1 MDRHALLRTASRHR
15 IMLLAVLGLSVA
27 GSFSQ
32 NATRALFLLPGQKPV
47 AFAAVVQPVGDGVGA
62 GELRGRGARRLILPR
77 RGGPG
82 GAPGA
87 TPPPAAAGAPGVGL
101 DEFRPEGAPG
111 TLQNVSDPAGGGG
124 GGPGGNGFVPGT
136 APLVGGGGGS
146 VPTPTPTPSVEI
158 TPAVPEPPAWLLGL
172 GGLAVLGA
180 LRQLR
185 ERFRRAPEPAV
196 A

>member
-15 IMLLAVLGLSVA
+15 IVLLAVLGISVI

-32 NATRALFLLPGQKPV
+32 NATRALFLLPGQKPA
-47 AFAAVVQPVGDGVGA
+47 AFAAIIQPTGGGIGA
-62 GELRGRGARRLILPR
+62 GDFGDRGRRRLIPGR

-87 TPPPAAAGAPGVGL
+87 IPPPAAAGAPGVGL
-101 DEFRPEGAPG
+101 DDIRPEGSPG

-124 GGPGGNGFVPGT
+124 GQPGSSFVPGN

-172 GGLAVLGA
+172 GGLAALGA

-185 ERFRRAPEPAV
+185 ARFRRPLAPIAL
-196 A
+196 

>member
-15 IMLLAVLGLSVA
+15 VILLALLGLSVA

-32 NATRALFLLPGQKPV
+32 NATRALFLLPGQPPV
-47 AFAAVVQPVGDGVGA
+47 AFAAVVQPIGNGFGQDDG
-62 GELRGRGARRLILPR
+62 RGRGAQRLIPPR
-77 RGGPG
+77 RGVPG

-87 TPPPAAAGAPGVGL
+87 TPPPAAAGAPGIGIEQL
-101 DEFRPEGAPG
+101 RPEGTPG

-124 GGPGGNGFVPGT
+124 GGPGGSGFIPGT

-146 VPTPTPTPSVEI
+146 APTTTPTNTPVEI

-185 ERFRRAPEPAV
+185 GRLAGWRLSRS
-196 A
+196 

>member
-15 IMLLAVLGLSVA
+15 IVLLAVLGLSVA

-32 NATRALFLLPGQKPV
+32 NATRALFLLPGQPPA
-47 AFAAVVQPVGDGVGA
+47 AFAAIIQPAGEGA
-62 GELRGRGARRLILPR
+62 GQGDFGGRGARRLIPPR

-87 TPPPAAAGAPGVGL
+87 TPPPAAAGAPGVGI
-101 DEFRPEGAPG
+101 DEFRPEGSPG

-136 APLVGGGGGS
+136 APLVGGGGGGLPPS
-146 VPTPTPTPSVEI
+146 SAPTNGPVEI

-172 GGLAVLGA
+172 GGLALLGA
-180 LRQLR
+180 ARQLR
-185 ERFRRAPEPAV
+185 RRLAPQA
-196 A
+196 AAA

>member
-1 MDRHALLRTASRHR
+1 
-15 IMLLAVLGLSVA
+15 MLLAVLGISVI
-27 GSFSQ
+27 GSFTQ
-32 NATRALFLLPGQKPV
+32 NATRALFLLPADKPV
-47 AFAAVVQPVGDGVGA
+47 AFAAVIQPAGDGISG
-62 GELRGRGARRLILPR
+62 GDFGNRGARRLIPPR

-82 GAPGA
+82 GAPGI

-101 DEFRPEGAPG
+101 EQLRPEGTPG

-124 GGPGGNGFVPGT
+124 GGPGGSGFVPGT

-146 VPTPTPTPSVEI
+146 APTNTPTTTPPPAVDI

-172 GGLAVLGA
+172 GGLSLLGA

-185 ERFRRAPEPAV
+185 ARCGRGLRAAAV
-196 A
+196 AN